1 MPLELADLM
10 DGQNMRV
17 VEGGG
22 HSRFQQEAL
31 LHRGLRPFRGEKL
44 DGNTPMQ
51 RGVHRPVDN
60 AHTAFAE
67 AGFHTVGTELEARL
81 DMRPTCGVRH
91 RLVACSCTN
100 ITRQRAAS
108 ARYHCGLSSVNV
120 ISFIASTIP

>member
-67 AGFHTVGTELEARL
+67 AGFHTVGT
-81 DMRPTCGVRH
+81 DSKPGSTCGQRAGSGIASL
-91 RLVACSCTN
+91 RSCTN

-120 ISFIASTIP
+120 IWFIASTTP